1 MCLARRYVNCRACG
15 GLYHRSIFV
24 HVRSKAQVQP
34 CTDGL
39 ICDSAAHRICVRG
52 DCAFRGGP
60 PYVLL

>member
-34 CTDGL
+34 CTKGSTLRRCFLSD
-39 ICDSAAHRICVRG
+39 AR
-52 DCAFRGGP
+52 P
-60 PYVLL
+60 W